1 MAKRESTNGSKK
13 PETMQGLPLVNNV
26 HYVKDLSFENP
37 GILKNLSEPGQVPQ
51 IGINIQVEV
60 KNLAPHIFEVVLLV
74 EARADLEK
82 EPLFLVEL
90 SYGGVFTVG
99 ESVTE
104 ADSKP
109 LLLIEAPRL
118 LFPFA
123 RSIVANMTREGG
135 LPPLL
140 MNPVDFAALYR
151 QQHQSELSS

>member
-1 MAKRESTNGSKK
+1 MAKRENTNGSKK
-13 PETMQGLPLVNNV
+13 PDMIQALPLVNNV

-37 GILKNLSEPGQVPQ
+37 GILKNLSEPGQAPQ

-60 KNLAPHIFEVVLLV
+60 KNLAPHVFEVVLLV
-74 EARADLEK
+74 EAKADVEK
-82 EPLFLVEL
+82 ETLFLVEL
-90 SYGGVFTVG
+90 SYGGIFTVA

-123 RSIVANMTREGG
+123 RSIVANMTRDGG

-140 MNPVDFAALYR
+140 MNPVDFASLYR
-151 QQHQSELSS
+151 EQHQSELSS